1 MREEPTTAR
10 EGGERRS
17 FSRRAVLLGLG
28 QALGF
33 GALSARL
40 YQIQVLDAG
49 RYSLLADDN
58 RFNAIPLAPSRGRI
72 LDRFGVALATN
83 EETFRVS
90 IVPALAG
97 NLDLALGRL
106 SRIVPIAAEE
116 RTRIVT
122 RAKRQQSNLPIL
134 VASDLSWDQVATIN
148 LLAPELPGIETENF
162 SRRIYHH
169 SKIVGHIIGHVGAV
183 ERFAMG
189 DDPALRIPGVRIGRA
204 GVERGM
210 ERTLHGQSGIV
221 RREVDAR
228 GRIVRNLARSEPQ
241 PGTDVATTID
251 VDLQSWLVERL
262 ARERRSAAVAIDV
275 IGGEVVAMASSPGYD
290 PALNAPQ
297 PPPPA
302 PEPQRGRRRNRS
314 LRTGQR
320 IAVAKP
326 DALFNRATSGL
337 YPPGSTFKIVTALA
351 ALEAGVIDLRERID
365 CKGSFTL
372 ADKTYRCWNRGGHGR
387 CDMHRAMRE
396 SCDVYFYEV
405 ARRMGIEALAA
416 MGRRLGLG
424 QTFDAGIAPLSA
436 GVIPTP
442 TWKRGKIGRPWLGGE
457 TILAGIGQG
466 YVLTSPLQLAVM
478 TARTATGNAVVPTLV
493 RPEFGRPRA
502 PFARLGVDDRHL
514 QAMQRALRAVVSEAG
529 GTGAR
534 ASMSDLGIDVAG
546 KTGTSQVSRRSAN
559 RYLTSLRWEE
569 RDHALFVG
577 YFPANAPRYAVAV
590 VIEHGGGGGA
600 VAAPLAREMMA
611 ELVQRDPM
619 RKPAISVSPPE
630 PRPSP
635 EASRGPAAGF
645 GERGLG
651 ETGFEKPCVDEKG
664 RKA

>member
-1 MREEPTTAR
+1 MSDERQPAAILA
-10 EGGERRS
+10 GDERRA

-33 GALSARL
+33 GVLGARL

-58 RFNAIPLAPSRGRI
+58 RLNVIPLAPTRGRI

-83 EETFRVS
+83 DETLRVS

-97 NLDLALGRL
+97 NMDLALERL
-106 SRIVPIAAEE
+106 SQIVPVPADE
-116 RTRIVT
+116 RARVVA
-122 RAKRQQSNLPIL
+122 RAKRQPANLPIL
-134 VASDLSWDQVATIN
+134 VASDLTWDQIATIN
-148 LLAPELPGIETENF
+148 LMAPELLGIETETF
-162 SRRIYHH
+162 SRRVYHH
-169 SKIVGHIIGHVGAV
+169 SKIVGHVIGHVGAV

-210 ERTLHGQSGIV
+210 EQTLRGQSGIV

-228 GRIVRNLARSEPQ
+228 GRIVRNIARTEPLQ
-241 PGTDVATTID
+241 GSDIATTID
-251 VDLQSWLVERL
+251 VDMQGWLVERL
-262 ARERRSAAVAIDV
+262 SRERRAAAVAIDV
-275 IGGEVVAMASSPGYD
+275 IGGEIVAMASSPGYD
-290 PALNAPQ
+290 PALNTPQ
-297 PPPPA
+297 PPPPP
-302 PEPQRGRRRNRS
+302 PEPLRGRRRNRS

-320 IAVAKP
+320 VEVAKP

-365 CKGSFTL
+365 CQGTFTL
-372 ADKTYRCWNRGGHGR
+372 ADKSYRCWNRGGHGR
-387 CDMHRAMRE
+387 CDLHRAMRE

-405 ARRMGIEALAA
+405 ARRMGIEALAS

-424 QTFDAGIAPLSA
+424 QTYQAGIAPLSP

-457 TILAGIGQG
+457 TILTGIGQG

-478 TARTATGNAVVPTLV
+478 TARAATGNAVVPTLV
-493 RPEFGRPRA
+493 RPELDKARPQ
-502 PFARLGVDDRHL
+502 FARLGVNDRNL
-514 QAMQRALRAVVSEAG
+514 QAVQRALRAVVNEGG

-534 ASMSDLGIDVAG
+534 ASMSDLGIEVAG

-559 RYLTSLRWEE
+559 RYQTSLRWEE

-577 YFPANAPRYAVAV
+577 YFPANAPRYAVAAV
-590 VIEHGGGGGA
+590 VEHGGGGGA
-600 VAAPLAREMMA
+600 VAAPLARELMA

-619 RKPAISVSPPE
+619 RKPAISVSPPA

-635 EASRGPAAGF
+635 EASGGGSPDRDG
-645 GERGLG
+645 
-651 ETGFEKPCVDEKG
+651 KG
-664 RKA
+664 HKA

>member
-1 MREEPTTAR
+1 MSDEREPASI
-10 EGGERRS
+10 GAGDERRA
-17 FSRRAVLLGLG
+17 FSRRAILLGLG

-33 GALSARL
+33 GALGARL

-49 RYSLLADDN
+49 RYALLADDN
-58 RFNAIPLAPSRGRI
+58 RFNAIPLAPTRGRI

-83 EETFRVS
+83 DETLRAS
-90 IVPALAG
+90 IVPTLAG
-97 NLDLALGRL
+97 NLDLALERL
-106 SRIVPIAAEE
+106 SQIVPIPADE
-116 RTRIVT
+116 RVRILA
-122 RAKRQQSNLPIL
+122 RAKRQPANLPIL
-134 VASDLSWDQVATIN
+134 VANDLTWDQVATIN
-148 LLAPELPGIETENF
+148 LLAPELPGIETETF
-162 SRRIYHH
+162 SRRVYHH
-169 SKIVGHIIGHVGAV
+169 SRIVGHVIGHVGAV

-189 DDPALRIPGVRIGRA
+189 DDPALRIPGVRVGRA

-210 ERTLHGQSGIV
+210 ERTLRGQSGIV

-228 GRIVRNLARSEPQ
+228 GRIVRNIARTEPQ
-241 PGTDVATTID
+241 PGSDVATTID
-251 VDLQSWLVERL
+251 VDMQGWLVERL
-262 ARERRSAAVAIDV
+262 SRERRAAAVAIDV
-275 IGGEVVAMASSPGYD
+275 IGGEIVAMASSPGYD

-297 PPPPA
+297 PPPP

-320 IAVAKP
+320 VAAAKP

-351 ALEAGVIDLRERID
+351 ALEAGVIGLRDRID
-365 CKGSFTL
+365 CHGSFTL
-372 ADKTYRCWNRGGHGR
+372 ADRTFRCWNRGGHGR
-387 CDMHRAMRE
+387 CDLHRAMRE

-405 ARRMGIEALAA
+405 ARRMGIDALAA
-416 MGRRLGLG
+416 MGRRLGFG
-424 QTFDAGIAPLSA
+424 QTFEAGIAPLSP

-442 TWKRGKIGRPWLGGE
+442 TWKRARIGRPWLAGE

-478 TARTATGNAVVPTLV
+478 TARAATGNVVMPTLV
-493 RPEFGRPRA
+493 RPELDQPRP
-502 PFARLGVDDRHL
+502 PFARLGVDDRNL
-514 QAMQRALRAVVSEAG
+514 QAVQRALRAVVNEAG

-534 ASMSDLGIDVAG
+534 ASLSDLGIEVAG

-577 YFPANAPRYAVAV
+577 YFPANAPRYAVAAIV
-590 VIEHGGGGGA
+590 EHGGGGGS
-600 VAAPLAREMMA
+600 VAAPLARELMA

-619 RKPAISVSPPE
+619 RKPAISVSPSE
-630 PRPSP
+630 SRPAP
-635 EASRGPAAGF
+635 EASGNTLP
-645 GERGLG
+645 ER
-651 ETGFEKPCVDEKG
+651 DDKG

>member
-1 MREEPTTAR
+1 MSDARKPDSIREADD
-10 EGGERRS
+10 RRV

-33 GALSARL
+33 GALGARL

-58 RFNAIPLAPSRGRI
+58 RFNAIPLAPTRGRI

-83 EETFRVS
+83 EESLRVS

-97 NLDLALGRL
+97 NLDLALDRL
-106 SRIVPIAAEE
+106 SQIVPVPADE
-116 RTRIVT
+116 RIRIVT
-122 RAKRQQSNLPIL
+122 RAKRQPANLPIL
-134 VASDLSWDQVATIN
+134 VASDLDWDQVATIN
-148 LLAPELPGIETENF
+148 LMAPELPGIETETF

-169 SKIVGHIIGHVGAV
+169 ARIVGHVIGHVGAV

-228 GRIVRNLARSEPQ
+228 GRIVRNIARSEPQ

-290 PALNAPQ
+290 PALNTPQ
-297 PPPPA
+297 PPPPP

-320 IAVAKP
+320 IVAAKP

-365 CKGSFTL
+365 CQGSFAL

-387 CDMHRAMRE
+387 CDLHRAMRE
-396 SCDVYFYEV
+396 SCDIYFYEV
-405 ARRMGIEALAA
+405 ARRMGIDALAA

-457 TILAGIGQG
+457 TVIAGIGQG

-478 TARTATGNAVVPTLV
+478 TARAATGNAVIPTLV
-493 RPEFGRPRA
+493 RPEQGRPGGG
-502 PFARLGVDDRHL
+502 FARLGVDDRHL
-514 QAMQRALRAVVSEAG
+514 KAVQRALRAVVNEAG

-534 ASMSDLGIDVAG
+534 ASISDLGFEVAG

-559 RYLTSLRWEE
+559 RYHTSLRWEE

-590 VIEHGGGGGA
+590 VIEHGGGGGT
-600 VAAPLAREMMA
+600 VAAPLARELMA

-619 RKPAISVSPPE
+619 RKPAISISPPKSGTGA
-630 PRPSP
+630 R
-635 EASRGPAAGF
+635 EASGEGF
-645 GERGLG
+645 GEPAVGGSGSAGR
-651 ETGFEKPCVDEKG
+651 G